1 MNLEQ
6 RAAFLFDGIPLAGAR
21 VLEVG
26 AGAGALTVWMAREG
40 AKRVV
45 ALEPELDGSTAGA
58 SSALVTALD
67 DPLLRGVVEL
77 QRKSLAEFRS
87 EQPFDLAV
95 LEGVVNHLNEH
106 AVVRLHED
114 QAAVDEFVETL
125 RPLRMLVR
133 DGGMAIVTDVGRR
146 SLWRVL
152 GVEGPWTKHIEWE
165 KHQQPHTWIDVFRR
179 VGFELYDVR
188 WSPLRNTG
196 RLTGNRLVQ
205 FFTLAHFVLRLRA
218 V

>member
-1 MNLEQ
+1 MNFEQ
-6 RAAFLFDGIPLAGAR
+6 RARFLFDGIPLEGAV

-26 AGAGALTVWMAREG
+26 AGAGALTAWLARHG

-58 SSALVTALD
+58 SAALEAALA
-67 DPLLRGVVEL
+67 DPVLRDVVEL
-77 QRKSLAEFRS
+77 HRVPLAEFRA
-87 EQPFDLAV
+87 EQRFDLAV
-95 LEGVVNHLNEH
+95 LEGVVNHLNEG

-114 QAAVDEFVETL
+114 PGAVDEFVEAL
-125 RPLRMLVR
+125 RPLRRHVR

-146 SLWRVL
+146 SLWRLL
-152 GVEGPWTKHIEWE
+152 GVEGPWTQHIEWE

-179 VGFELYDVR
+179 VGFEPYDVR

-196 RLTGNRLVQ
+196 RLTGNRVVQ